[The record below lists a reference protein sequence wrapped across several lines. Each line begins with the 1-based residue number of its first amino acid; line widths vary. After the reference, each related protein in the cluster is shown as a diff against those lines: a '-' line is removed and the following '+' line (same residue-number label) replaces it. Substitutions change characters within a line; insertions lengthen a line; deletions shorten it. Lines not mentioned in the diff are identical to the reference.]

1 MYRNEREAGEA
12 IRQYP
17 RQQIYVTTKWS
28 GVDGLSAEESIHNSL
43 KKVRSILPP
52 RYAEALTSR

>member
-43 KKVRSILPP
+43 KKVCSILAPEYV
-52 RYAEALTSR
+52 RR